1 MKLILSIFTGLFL
14 LFQTSDL
21 EALRSSYS
29 KANLSNEAA
38 KNFIEAAAGKKS
50 SSDPVIAG
58 YKAAAEILQAKITTE
73 KNKRKTF
80 VKSGATDLESI
91 IKTNPN
97 NIELRLIRL
106 SVQENI
112 PKIVG
117 YSKNL
122 KEDKT
127 FILSNYGKQ
136 NPALKSYIRK
146 FAMQS
151 KTMTA
156 SEKNALK

>member
-1 MKLILSIFTGLFL
+1 MKFLFSIVATLFL
-14 LFQTSDL
+14 VFQGGDL
-21 EALRSSYS
+21 EALRNSYS
-29 KANLSNEAA
+29 KANLSNEGA
-38 KNFIEAAAGKKS
+38 KNFIAVADKTT
-50 SSDPVIAG
+50 SSDPVISG
-58 YKAAAEILQAKITTE
+58 YRAAAQILEAKVTTE

-80 VKSGATDLESI
+80 VKNGASALESL
-91 IKTNPN
+91 IKSNEN
-97 NIELRLIRL
+97 NTELRVIRM

-127 FILSNYGKQ
+127 FILNNYSKQ
-136 NPALKSYIRK
+136 NAGLKTYIRK

-156 SEKNALK
+156 TEKNSLK

>member
-1 MKLILSIFTGLFL
+1 MKLLFPFITALFL
-14 LFQTSDL
+14 FFQSGDL
-21 EALRSSYS
+21 EGLRNAYS
-29 KANLSNEAA
+29 KANLSNEGA
-38 KNFIEAAAGKKS
+38 KNFIQLADKNS
-50 SSDPVIAG
+50 SSDPLVKG
-58 YKAAAEILQAKITTE
+58 YKAAAKILEAKVTTE
-73 KNKRKTF
+73 KNKRKSF
-80 VKSGATDLESI
+80 VKSGATDLEAV
-91 IKTNPN
+91 IKSNPN
-97 NIELRLIRL
+97 NVELRVIRM

-127 FILSNYGKQ
+127 YILTNYSKQ
-136 NPALKSYIRK
+136 NSSLKTYIKK

-156 SEKNALK
+156 TEKNALN

>member
-1 MKLILSIFTGLFL
+1 MKLILSLFTGLFL
-14 LFQTSDL
+14 FFQTSDL
-21 EALRSSYS
+21 DALRNAYS
-29 KANLSNEAA
+29 KANSSNESA
-38 KNFIEAAAGKKS
+38 KNFIQVADSNS
-50 SSDPVIAG
+50 SSDPLSKG
-58 YKAAAEILQAKITTE
+58 YKAAAKILEAKVTTE
-73 KNKRKTF
+73 KNKRKSF
-80 VKSGATDLESI
+80 VKSGATDLEAV
-91 IKTNPN
+91 IKSNPN
-97 NIELRLIRL
+97 NVELRLIRM

-127 FILSNYGKQ
+127 YILSNYSKQ
-136 NPALKSYIRK
+136 NTALKTYIRK

-156 SEKNALK
+156 TEKNSLK

>member
-1 MKLILSIFTGLFL
+1 MKLILSLLAGLFL
-14 LFQTSDL
+14 FFQTSDL
-21 EALRSSYS
+21 DALRSAYS
-29 KANLSNEAA
+29 KANLSNEGA
-38 KNFIEAAAGKKS
+38 KNFIEIAEKNS
-50 SSDPVIAG
+50 SSDPLTKG
-58 YKAAAEILQAKITTE
+58 YKAAAEILEAKVTTE
-73 KNKRKTF
+73 KNKRKSF
-80 VKSGATDLESI
+80 VKSGATELESV
-91 IKTNPN
+91 IKSNPN
-97 NIELRLIRL
+97 NVELRLIRM

-127 FILSNYGKQ
+127 YILSNYSKQ
-136 NPALKSYIRK
+136 NAALKVYIKK

-156 SEKNALK
+156 TEKNSLK

>member
-1 MKLILSIFTGLFL
+1 MKFL
-14 LFQTSDL
+14 LSFITVLSLFFQSGDL
-21 EALRSSYS
+21 DALRNAYS
-29 KANLSNEAA
+29 KANSSNEGA
-38 KNFIEAAAGKKS
+38 KNFIKLADKS
-50 SSDPVIAG
+50 SSSDALTKG
-58 YKAAAEILQAKITTE
+58 YKAAAEILEAKVTTE
-73 KNKRKTF
+73 KNKRKSF
-80 VKSGATDLESI
+80 VKSGATELESV
-91 IKTNPN
+91 IKSNPN
-97 NIELRLIRL
+97 NVELRLIRM

-127 FILSNYGKQ
+127 YILSNYSKQ
-136 NPALKSYIRK
+136 NTALKTYIKK

-156 SEKNALK
+156 TEKNSLK